1 MVWGMAGEGA
11 GMQGG
16 LHFELAN
23 IPYLMG
29 AGIRSYFVPKPA
41 FLYLPISHT
50 GTSAGSNVR
59 ILVPSVRLENVVKED
74 VLLMKVGRG
83 GGAAEGSAGG
93 GGGGRGGTSR

>member
-41 FLYLPISHT
+41 FLYLL
-50 GTSAGSNVR
+50 
-59 ILVPSVRLENVVKED
+59 ILVHLQA
-74 VLLMKVGRG
+74 LMCASWCRVCAWRMW
-83 GGAAEGSAGG
+83 
-93 GGGGRGGTSR
+93 SRRTCC

>member
-1 MVWGMAGEGA
+1 M
-11 GMQGG
+11 
-16 LHFELAN
+16 
-23 IPYLMG
+23 
-29 AGIRSYFVPKPA
+29 
-41 FLYLPISHT
+41 
-50 GTSAGSNVR
+50 R